1 MDDTFLHRRDIRITA
16 ASLGKRM
23 MPVYPP
29 LTLNRIDSDPAPMS
43 KETPPRPDPARYA
56 RHLAL
61 TEIGA
66 AGQQRLAASS
76 VLVIGAGGL
85 GSPAALYL
93 AAAGVGTLGIV
104 DHDRIEISNLQRQI
118 LFTTAEIGAS
128 KAQAASGRLRE
139 LNPDL
144 RVVAH
149 EVKLAEANVMQLLA
163 AYDVVIDGT
172 DRLTTRYLINDACVL
187 LGKPLVSAAIH
198 RFEGQAMTY
207 LPGSSPC
214 YRCLY
219 PQSPEDLVPNCAEAG
234 VLGVLPGVM
243 GSLQATEA
251 LKVLLGIGEPLT
263 GRLLVYDALSLRFDE
278 FRFQRRS
285 DCAVCG
291 DHPTITSI
299 SPPRESRLSGITE
312 WTPQQLAAELKN
324 GADNRLL
331 LVDVREPHE
340 WAAGRLPGSVHM
352 PLGTLSQRTGEI
364 PADLTPVFIC
374 AAGGRSMAACRF
386 LAAQG
391 RSAVNLAGGVMA
403 WSSIYGAPPQP
414 HDHQH

>member
-1 MDDTFLHRRDIRITA
+1 
-16 ASLGKRM
+16 
-23 MPVYPP
+23 
-29 LTLNRIDSDPAPMS
+29 LTLPRLTLILLLMTSESPF
-43 KETPPRPDPARYA
+43 RPDPARYA

-93 AAAGVGTLGIV
+93 AAAGVGAIGIV

-118 LFTTAEIGAS
+118 LFATTQIGES
-128 KAQAASGRLRE
+128 KAQVAGERLRE

-144 RVVAH
+144 SVIAH
-149 EVKLAEANVMQLLA
+149 AVKLDADNAMQLLST
-163 AYDVVIDGT
+163 YDVVIDGT
-172 DRLTTRYLINDACVL
+172 DRLATRYLVNDACVL

-207 LPGSSPC
+207 LPGKAPC

-219 PQSPEDLVPNCAEAG
+219 PESPEDLVPNCATAG

-251 LKVLLGIGEPLT
+251 IKVLLGIGETLA
-263 GRLLVYDALSLRFDE
+263 GRLLVYDALSLTFDQ
-278 FRFQRRS
+278 FRFARRS
-285 DCAVCG
+285 NCAVCG
-291 DHPTITSI
+291 DNPTITSL
-299 SPPRESRLSGITE
+299 SHHKESRLSGITE
-312 WTPQQLAAELKN
+312 WSAQQLAQELKK
-324 GADNRLL
+324 GADEKLL

-340 WAAGRLPGSVHM
+340 WAAGRLPGSVHI
-352 PLGTLSQRTGEI
+352 PLGALAQRAAEI
-364 PADLTPVFIC
+364 PADVTPVFIC
-374 AAGGRSMAACRF
+374 AVGGRSMAACRF
-386 LAAQG
+386 LASQG
-391 RSAVNLAGGVMA
+391 RDAINLAGGVMG
-403 WSSIYGAPPQP
+403 WSQVYGAPPKP
-414 HDHQH
+414 EHDHH